1 MKNAVNQVFA
11 RNAPWS
17 DAVEVMLGRANEGIR
32 YVGKVTF
39 SRIEPGE
46 TPDGPSVVLD
56 HEGAQRLMD
65 ELWTIGLRPR
75 NGSGALAHVD
85 AVQAHLED
93 LRRLVFKTK

>member
-1 MKNAVNQVFA
+1 MTNAVDQVFV

-17 DAVEVMLGRANEGIR
+17 DAVEVMLGRTEGRSR
-32 YVGKVTF
+32 YVGRVAFVET
-39 SRIEPGE
+39 RVGE
-46 TPDGPSVVLD
+46 EVGEPSVVLD
-56 HEGAQRLMD
+56 REGAQRLMD

-93 LRRLVFKTK
+93 LRRLVFKTE

>member
-1 MKNAVNQVFA
+1 MTSAVNQVFV
-11 RNAPWS
+11 RNSPWS
-17 DAVEVMLGRANEGIR
+17 EEVQLMLGRTEDRVR

-39 SRIEPGE
+39 SRIEPGV

-75 NGSGALAHVD
+75 NGSGALAHVN